1 MFISVVIPAY
11 NEARYIGDCLEAL
24 QAQTYPPQQFEVIVV
39 DNGSSD
45 DTARLARAY
54 GARGVTELKKGVAL
68 ARQRGFR
75 EARGPIIASTDADTR
90 VPPWWLERIAVDFAR
105 EQALGGACGPVYF
118 ADGRLHERLIM
129 RYPVTWAMSLAN
141 RLGHTLWGG
150 SNFAVRAEVFWQ
162 VGGFSGFDNA
172 GLAGEDIYLAQQLR
186 RVTRLLFDP
195 RLAVYTSARRTREGY
210 ASILRRNA
218 VSLAR
223 VALLR
228 QSPLPWPDI
237 R

>member
-24 QAQTYPPQQFEVIVV
+24 CAQTYPPQQFEIIVA

-45 DTARLARAY
+45 DTVRLARAY
-54 GARGVTELKKGVAL
+54 GARVVTELKKGVAL
-68 ARQRGFR
+68 ARQRGFQ
-75 EARGPIIASTDADTR
+75 EARGSLIASTDADTR

-105 EQALGGACGPVYF
+105 EQALGGVCGPVYF

-129 RYPVTWAMSLAN
+129 RYPVTWAMSLFN
-141 RLGHTLWGG
+141 HLGHTLWGG

-186 RVTRLLFDP
+186 RITRLLFDP
-195 RLAVYTSARRTREGY
+195 RLAVYTSSRRTREGY
-210 ASILRRNA
+210 ANFLRRTTTTL
-218 VSLAR
+218 VR
-223 VALLR
+223 VVLLHQR
-228 QSPLPWPDI
+228 PLPWPDI

>member
-11 NEARYIGDCLEAL
+11 NEAKYIGDCLEAL
-24 QAQTYPPQQFEVIVV
+24 QAQTYPPQQFEIIVV

-54 GARGVTELKKGVAL
+54 GARVVTELKKGVAL

-75 EARGPIIASTDADTR
+75 EARGPIIASTDADTC
-90 VPPWWLERIAVDFAR
+90 VPPWWLERIAVNFAR
-105 EQALGGACGPVYF
+105 DQGLGGVCGPVYF
-118 ADGRLHERLIM
+118 ADGRPHERLLM
-129 RYPVTWAMSLAN
+129 RYPLTWAMNMAN
-141 RLGHTLWGG
+141 RLGRTWWVGN
-150 SNFAVRAEVFWQ
+150 NFAVRSDVFWQ

-195 RLAVYTSARRTREGY
+195 RLAVYTSARRAREGY
-210 ASILRRNA
+210 FSFLQRTTANL
-218 VSLAR
+218 VR
-223 VALLR
+223 VLFLR
-228 QSPLPWPDI
+228 QHPLPWPDI

>member
-24 QAQTYPPQQFEVIVV
+24 QAQTYPPQQFEIIVA

-54 GARGVTELKKGVAL
+54 GARVVMELKKGVAL
-68 ARQRGFR
+68 ARQRGFQ

-90 VPPWWLERIAVDFAR
+90 VPPWWLERMAGHFSG
-105 EQALGGACGPVYF
+105 EQGLGGVCGPVYF
-118 ADGRLHERLIM
+118 ADGRPHERLIM
-129 RYPVTWAMSLAN
+129 RYPVTWAMSLSN
-141 RLGHTLWGG
+141 HLGHTWWGG
-150 SNFAVRAEVFWQ
+150 SNFAVRAALFWQ

-172 GLAGEDIYLAQQLR
+172 GLVGEDIYLAQQLR
-186 RVTRLLFDP
+186 PVTQLLFDP
-195 RLAVYTSARRTREGY
+195 RLAVYTSARRTGEGY
-210 ASILRRNA
+210 ASILRRNV
-218 VSLAR
+218 VSLVR
-223 VALLR
+223 VVFLR
-228 QSPLPWPDI
+228 QNSLPWPDI